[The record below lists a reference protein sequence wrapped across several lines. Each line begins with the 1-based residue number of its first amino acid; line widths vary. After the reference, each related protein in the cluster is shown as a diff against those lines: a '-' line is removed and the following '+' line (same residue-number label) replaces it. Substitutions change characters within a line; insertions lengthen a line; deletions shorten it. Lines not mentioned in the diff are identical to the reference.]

1 MEPYQWA
8 TDKSRMGL
16 KLMEKMGWSEGR
28 GLGAK
33 EDGQVENIK
42 PQRGTSK
49 LDKISGVG
57 SKAENDGGW
66 EAPGLMASGFNDVL
80 ARLSG
85 IGNVPEEE
93 SLENSASETVE
104 DNDSRNNET
113 RKKKKKGKEGRGFYE
128 RKKNRKNVGT
138 YTKEQLREIFGG
150 LGTAEESADDPE
162 DKPGNEAAEDDVAT
176 KEEAAEEAEGGAFK
190 EASEAIE
197 EACDD
202 NISQAESQSKQ
213 DKIGRK
219 KKKKKSVEKIRKTI
233 NKSKKSRGK
242 KKEKVN
248 VSADC

>member
-1 MEPYQWA
+1 MQPYQWA

-33 EDGQVENIK
+33 EDGQVVNIK
-42 PQRGTSK
+42 PQRGSSK

-93 SLENSASETVE
+93 SLENSPSEPVE
-104 DNDSRNNET
+104 ANDSRNNEA
-113 RKKKKKGKEGRGFYE
+113 RKKKEKGKEGRGFYE

-138 YTKEQLREIFGG
+138 YTKVQLREIFGG
-150 LGTAEESADDPE
+150 VGTAEESADDAKDKLNNEPPE
-162 DKPGNEAAEDDVAT
+162 KEFAAT
-176 KEEAAEEAEGGAFK
+176 EEAVEEPEGG
-190 EASEAIE
+190 AIE

-202 NISQAESQSKQ
+202 NISEAESEVKQ
-213 DKIGRK
+213 EKIERK

-233 NKSKKSRGK
+233 SKSKKSRGK
-242 KKEKVN
+242 KKQNAN
-248 VSADC
+248 VSIDC

>member
-1 MEPYQWA
+1 MQPYQWA

-33 EDGQVENIK
+33 EDGQVVNIK
-42 PQRGTSK
+42 PQRGSSK

-93 SLENSASETVE
+93 SLENSPSEPVE
-104 DNDSRNNET
+104 ANDSRNNEA
-113 RKKKKKGKEGRGFYE
+113 RKKKEKGKEGRGFYE

-138 YTKEQLREIFGG
+138 YTKVQLREIFGG
-150 LGTAEESADDPE
+150 VGTAEESADDAKDKLNEPPE
-162 DKPGNEAAEDDVAT
+162 KEFAAT
-176 KEEAAEEAEGGAFK
+176 EEAVEEPEGG
-190 EASEAIE
+190 AIE

-202 NISQAESQSKQ
+202 NISEAESEVKQ
-213 DKIGRK
+213 EKIERK

-233 NKSKKSRGK
+233 SKSKKSRGK
-242 KKEKVN
+242 KKQNAN
-248 VSADC
+248 VSIDC